1 MVFNFLSCVSF
12 IMWFDEHLQSVPTWY
27 DLSLIPWNFFL
38 NPNSSPDFCK
48 TFWSSVSPS
57 TRKDV
62 FLFPFVCGCQIP
74 LEWHFQ
80 SWMDLLRNSCRGV
93 CTVTVMVI
101 RLLFH
106 LESNIMMTLKL
117 DMKHICKKEVRR
129 GAIWAWVGSLG
140 GRRGALCRCREDGRK
155 LRVSLRRGSRCRAQT
170 APQWLAWFCCR
181 SPLVSHPV
189 Q

>member
-1 MVFNFLSCVSF
+1 MICLWSPETSF
-12 IMWFDEHLQSVPTWY
+12 WIPTPLQISAKPSDLQSVPVHKRMY
-27 DLSLIPWNFFL
+27 SFPLLFSVVKFLWNGI
-38 NPNSSPDFCK
+38 SS
-48 TFWSSVSPS
+48 
-57 TRKDV
+57 
-62 FLFPFVCGCQIP
+62 
-74 LEWHFQ
+74 LEWICWETHA
-80 SWMDLLRNSCRGV
+80 GV